1 MDRRRNLNMNQTTVT
16 LETDKELYEEAK
28 KVFEKDGYTADE
40 AVTLFFKAC
49 VACGGF
55 PFPLSD

>member
-1 MDRRRNLNMNQTTVT
+1 MNQTTVT